1 MRSTNGGQA
10 RDLERVRYVAANYE
24 HLQGLRKV
32 PLGFLL
38 LLTVCAALLTV
49 YWTSINGRVPESY
62 VSGGFALIFA
72 LVVVSIV
79 LPHFISV
86 RYERRFGTVQRY
98 RPVPRKRKI
107 LYATMVL
114 ALLLGGSLPLLVM
127 GITMLV
133 AYWPDRR
140 WQRHYIALGA
150 SAVGVYLVHTA
161 SVIVWFAT
169 DAWIWP
175 TGETISGVPRTFAM
189 TVVACYL
196 VGGGVLDHLLLVRTM
211 KGAPEEGDAG
221 AV

>member
-98 RPVPRKRKI
+98 SRGIWFFGRPFAPPPPLPGAIPPCRAATPPGSTARPVANSTPHTPG
-107 LYATMVL
+107 A
-114 ALLLGGSLPLLVM
+114 
-127 GITMLV
+127 GI
-133 AYWPDRR
+133 PP
-140 WQRHYIALGA
+140 GC
-150 SAVGVYLVHTA
+150 
-161 SVIVWFAT
+161 
-169 DAWIWP
+169 P
-175 TGETISGVPRTFAM
+175 TEP
-189 TVVACYL
+189 VACPGSARPPGSTRRPNQVCYL
-196 VGGGVLDHLLLVRTM
+196 ACNISL
-211 KGAPEEGDAG
+211 A
-221 AV
+221 